1 VSSGQLYELRRALAD
16 SVAPGLHTLTGY
28 VKTSITSHYPLITRI
43 DQALTEVST
52 YANSTRP
59 GPYKRRPLRR
69 GQKPQHSSP
78 LLTFVGFTDPENM
91 VKYFSVDWLAQSHR
105 GDRGAGA
112 DPAPTCRPHVACMVQ
127 PSAPT
132 FGKSYLQPKPKP
144 SRPAPER
151 AEPFASPH
159 PQNCPSP
166 ISETS
171 GYSSGYES
179 EVASSECF
187 SVDEGTEAERD
198 GAQRRVRTKFSPEQ
212 ISKLEKIFSKH
223 KYLDSGERV
232 KTAQKLNLTET
243 QVRTWFQNR
252 RMKLKREVQDYLA
265 PQLPA
270 VAFRPLPRVHYH
282 PVAEWPTSPYHEERT
297 LRAPEEAFHLKVH
310 CEKEGFAKGS
320 RSQYSPTSPNN
331 SCGYASGSESEVG
344 EDSEGEASAQQR
356 RVRTKFTSEQIGK
369 LERAFTK
376 HRYLGAT
383 QRRKIA
389 ERLNLSETQHPLLS
403 GQLPG
408 GCGLLRPLRG
418 APPPA
423 SLLHHH
429 HHHHY
434 QPSLLLPPTLL
445 R

>member
-1 VSSGQLYELRRALAD
+1 MEISLKSVFGFNHKTSPVYNLASESYRCKGMWSSPLQGTSFSVSPPLLEVSSGQLYELRRALAD

-282 PVAEWPTSPYHEERT
+282 PVAGH
-297 LRAPEEAFHLKVH
+297 
-310 CEKEGFAKGS
+310 
-320 RSQYSPTSPNN
+320 
-331 SCGYASGSESEVG
+331 
-344 EDSEGEASAQQR
+344 
-356 RVRTKFTSEQIGK
+356 
-369 LERAFTK
+369 
-376 HRYLGAT
+376 
-383 QRRKIA
+383 
-389 ERLNLSETQHPLLS
+389 
-403 GQLPG
+403 QL
-408 GCGLLRPLRG
+408 LLRPQHMPLPHG
-418 APPPA
+418 PH
-423 SLLHHH
+423 LVIHHPH
-429 HHHHY
+429 FY
-434 QPSLLLPPTLL
+434 
-445 R
+445 